1 MQTAVNDYYGM
12 FTADVAKGRG
22 VGQQEVMD
30 GYGEGRTLTAK
41 RAKSAGLVDR
51 VATLNETIARLGT
64 GRAKV
69 ARLEPR
75 TAADYTRDERLRLLD
90 TLAG

>member
-1 MQTAVNDYYGM
+1 M
-12 FTADVAKGRG
+12 
-22 VGQQEVMD
+22 
-30 GYGEGRTLTAK
+30 GEGRTLTAK
-41 RAKSAGLVDR
+41 RAKGAGLVDK
-51 VATLNETIARLGT
+51 VATLNETISRLGS

-75 TAADYTRDERLRLLD
+75 EAAEWTREQRLRLLD